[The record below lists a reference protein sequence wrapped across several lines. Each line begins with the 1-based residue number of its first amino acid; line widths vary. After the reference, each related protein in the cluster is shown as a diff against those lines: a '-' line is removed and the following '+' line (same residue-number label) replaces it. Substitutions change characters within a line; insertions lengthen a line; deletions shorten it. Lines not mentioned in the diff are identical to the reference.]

1 MNSENTDDS
10 DDGRT
15 ARLSA
20 EFRIEVALIPWES
33 AYAEIVQTA
42 VEQAGAILVPADLAS
57 ANDVVGRLLI
67 VDLTRVL
74 VASSLSR
81 RVIAISRR
89 PDPSCYD
96 VIPPEEVAARLPR
109 VLYNLIEV
117 ERLRERVT
125 RERETV
131 RQLNEIGLTLSTITD
146 TAELLDRILALAR
159 RTIPSDGGTIYLRNE
174 DDLRFAA
181 AQNDTIE
188 FKPWR
193 QRLPIND
200 HSLSGYVGAHRTLLR
215 LDDLRKLPANA
226 PFHLNSTNDN
236 RLGYSTRS
244 ALLVPMLD
252 RDNNLL
258 GVMALFNR
266 KTLSGVPIADF
277 DRVLPFTPADED
289 LARSIASQAAVA
301 LESHRLYRDIRK
313 LFDGFVT
320 AAVTVIEARDPSTA
334 GHSHRVA
341 RLTTALARACSDSE
355 QPAFSRIR
363 FSDTEI
369 EELHYAAM
377 LHDFGK
383 VGVPEHVLLKADKLY
398 PWELDRVEGRFRLA
412 SLQTRLEALRSHQES
427 EARERLSVLDEDLSL
442 VRRMNRSGYRA
453 SAEEL
458 RRLQAISARWWLDDP
473 AEPVL
478 QTREVQR
485 LCIPRGSL
493 DAEERRAIELHVT
506 HTYNFLRVIP
516 WTRQLSRVPDLA
528 HAHHEKLD
536 GSGYPRG
543 LRGDD
548 IPFGARLMTITDIF
562 DALTAGDR
570 PYKVSMSLEMAVR
583 ILREEAEAQHI
594 EREAV
599 ELFVAQRLWE
609 GIIDARAD

>member
-1 MNSENTDDS
+1 MQGDS
-10 DDGRT
+10 HQPEDG
-15 ARLSA
+15 AGVHHSGEL
-20 EFRIEVALIPWES
+20 RIEVALIPGES
-33 AYAEIVQTA
+33 VYARIAQVA
-42 VEQAGAILVPADLAS
+42 VEAAGATLVPADLAS

-74 VASSLSR
+74 VAGTLGR
-81 RVIAISRR
+81 RVIAISHRAH
-89 PDPSCYD
+89 PDCYD
-96 VIPPEEVAARLPR
+96 VIPPDEVAARLPR
-109 VLYNLIEV
+109 ALHNLIEV

-131 RQLNEIGLTLSTITD
+131 RQLNEIGLSLSTITD
-146 TAELLDRILALAR
+146 TDELLARILALAR
-159 RTIPSDGGTIYLRNE
+159 RTIPCDGGTIYLRSE

-188 FKPWR
+188 FRPWR
-193 QRLPIND
+193 DRLPISEE
-200 HSLSGYVGAHRTLLR
+200 SLSGYVASRRELLR
-215 LDDLRKLPANA
+215 IDDVLSVPTNA
-226 PFHLNSTNDN
+226 PYHPNSTNDH
-236 RLGYSTRS
+236 RLGYQTRS
-244 ALLVPMLD
+244 AMLVPMLD
-252 RDNNLL
+252 RDNSLL

-266 KTLSGVPIADF
+266 KTLPGVPIANF
-277 DRVLPFTPADED
+277 DRVLPFSAQDEE

-341 RLTTALARACSDSE
+341 RLTTALARACSDSDHRE
-355 QPAFSRIR
+355 FARVR
-363 FSDTEI
+363 FNETEL

-398 PWELDRVEGRFRLA
+398 PWELDRVEDRFRLA
-412 SLQTRLEALRSHQES
+412 ALQTRLEALRNHQEQD
-427 EARERLSVLDEDLSL
+427 ARERLRVLDDDLGL
-442 VRRMNRSGYRA
+442 VRRMNRSGYRV
-453 SAEEL
+453 SEDEL
-458 RRLQAISARWWLDDP
+458 RRLQAISARWWLEEP

-478 QTREVQR
+478 QTRDVQR

-493 DAEERRAIELHVT
+493 DADERRAIELHVT

-548 IPFGARLMTITDIF
+548 IPYGAKLMTITDIF

-570 PYKVSMSLEMAVR
+570 PYKVSMGLETAVR
-583 ILREEAEAQHI
+583 ILREEADAQHI
-594 EREAV
+594 ERAAV
-599 ELFVAQRLWE
+599 ELFVAKRLWE
-609 GIIDARAD
+609 GIIDARVD